1 MTSNTAESRL
11 RFAGRYSYGMANVL
25 LATDAD
31 WLYDEVDA
39 ALGADHQVFRVRE
52 GAHVPEA
59 MHEVDPDLVML
70 DLQIGNMGGMATSLL
85 VKQEAR
91 EGRLPEC
98 PILILLD
105 RAVDEFLATQSEADD
120 WLVKPLD
127 SFGIRRKV
135 SALLEA
141 ATDESAVLETSD

>member
-1 MTSNTAESRL
+1 
-11 RFAGRYSYGMANVL
+11 MANVL

-91 EGRLPEC
+91 EGRLPDC
-98 PILILLD
+98 PVLMVLD
-105 RAVDEFLATQSEADD
+105 RQVDEFLATQSEADD

-127 SFGIRRKV
+127 SFGIRRKTKE
-135 SALLEA
+135 LLSRHNEA
-141 ATDESAVLETSD
+141 MAEESSPAE

>member
-1 MTSNTAESRL
+1 
-11 RFAGRYSYGMANVL
+11 MANVL

-39 ALGADHQVFRVRE
+39 ALSADHQVFRVRE
-52 GAHVPEA
+52 GTHVPKA
-59 MHEVDPDLVML
+59 MLEVDPDLVML

-85 VKQEAR
+85 VKQEGR

-98 PILILLD
+98 PVLMLLD
-105 RAVDEFLATQSEADD
+105 REVDTFLATQSEADD

-127 SFGIRRKV
+127 SFGIRRK
-135 SALLEA
+135 AKELI
-141 ATDESAVLETSD
+141 ESAVAALETSDD

>member
-1 MTSNTAESRL
+1 MGNI
-11 RFAGRYSYGMANVL
+11 L

-39 ALGADHQVFRVRE
+39 ALSAEHTVFRVRE

-59 MHEVDPDLVML
+59 MNEVDPDLVML

-91 EGRLPEC
+91 EDRLPTC
-98 PILILLD
+98 PVMILLD
-105 RAVDEFLATQSEADD
+105 REVDEFLATQSEADG

-127 SFGIRRKV
+127 SFRIRRSVKELIENAAA
-135 SALLEA
+135 AL
-141 ATDESAVLETSD
+141 ESAE